1 MRRISIARHNY
12 LPQRITAKGPSQ
24 WPGKP
29 SLIFLAGILSESIF
43 DSDWSP
49 IRFRNI
55 KILSL
60 KERNRFGI
68 LVGSTKIM
76 FNELFPSFL
85 CQIERILCAFN
96 LFVRL
101 T

>member
-24 WPGKP
+24 WPGKS
-29 SLIFLAGILSESIF
+29 SLIFLAGILFESIF

-49 IRFRNI
+49 IGFRNI

-60 KERNRFGI
+60 KRAQSIQYISR
-68 LVGSTKIM
+68 L
-76 FNELFPSFL
+76 NE
-85 CQIERILCAFN
+85 N
-96 LFVRL
+96 YV
-101 T
+101 